1 MILVPVDVAVGVCRR
16 CPCCSPL
23 LLSVNPFTSTT
34 TTLPSTPI
42 TTGSVLDVT
51 KHRLKAMRGQARPPV
66 EDIFI
71 STILRGVLR
80 ALKYLHDK
88 QLIHRDMKAGN
99 ILLGA
104 SGDVRVADFG
114 VSGWLPGNLFEV
126 PTDED
131 SGEGVGRA
139 APLLKRMIGFQKRVN
154 ADPKQKK
161 VSVPI
166 VTLTTALH
174 HC

>member
-1 MILVPVDVAVGVCRR
+1 M
-16 CPCCSPL
+16 
-23 LLSVNPFTSTT
+23 
-34 TTLPSTPI
+34 
-42 TTGSVLDVT
+42 LDVT
-51 KHRLKAMRGQARPPV
+51 KHRLKAMRGQSRPPV

-99 ILLGA
+99 ILLG
-104 SGDVRVADFG
+104 SNGDVRVADFG

-126 PTDED
+126 PTDDD
-131 SGEGVGRA
+131 SGDVKKVPAIR
-139 APLLKRMIGFQKRVN
+139 KMIGFQKRVN

-161 VSVPI
+161 VRLCTQPGSLVW
-166 VTLTTALH
+166 LALPF
-174 HC
+174 